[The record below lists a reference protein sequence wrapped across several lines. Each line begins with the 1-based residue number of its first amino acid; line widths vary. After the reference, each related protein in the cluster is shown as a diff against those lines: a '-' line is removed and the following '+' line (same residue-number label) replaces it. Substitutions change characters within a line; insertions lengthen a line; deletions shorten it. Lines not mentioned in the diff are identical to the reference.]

1 MANNPGGGV
10 VFRPEIA
17 SLPVYRQGKPP
28 KPGGIKLSSNE
39 LPFPPLPEVVEVLS
53 TGQWNR
59 YPDATASTLRQKLSD
74 LLGFPTEWFL
84 VGAGSVALLQ
94 QFIQAAAGPGDEVM
108 YSWRSFEAYPG
119 LVTVSGAASV
129 KVPNRSD
136 HGHDIDA
143 MIAAITP
150 RTRVVMVCSPNNPT
164 STVVTTDEFERLMAA
179 VPSTCLVILDEA
191 YREFVDHAEA
201 VRGEE
206 HVEKYPNLVLTR
218 TFSKAY
224 GLAGLRVGYAIG
236 RPELLAPAQ
245 SAGIPL
251 AVSAPAQLAAEVS
264 LEQMPEINRR
274 VAEISE
280 RVSRVREELTQWGG
294 TIPLPYGNFVW
305 IPAGEHTETVSQ
317 WLEDEGIVARAF
329 AGEGIRVSIA
339 EAEAVDALLRIL
351 KRVVDDLPKSA
362 SQARLG

>member
-1 MANNPGGGV
+1 MVGIPGGGV

-39 LPFPPLPEVVEVLS
+39 LPFPPLPEVVEALS
-53 TGQWNR
+53 AGQWNR
-59 YPDATASTLRQKLSD
+59 YPDATAATLRNKLST
-74 LLGFPTEWFL
+74 LLGFPVDWFL

-94 QFIQAAAGPGDEVM
+94 QFIQAAAGPGDEVV

-129 KVPNRSD
+129 KVPNRED

-143 MIAAITP
+143 LAAAVNDK
-150 RTRVVMVCSPNNPT
+150 TRVVMMCSPNNPT

-179 VPSTCLVILDEA
+179 VPETCLVILDEA
-191 YREFVDHAEA
+191 YREFVDDVDA
-201 VRGEE
+201 VHGED

-236 RPELLAPAQ
+236 RPKLLAPAQ
-245 SAGIPL
+245 AAGIPL

-264 LEQMPEINRR
+264 VEQMPEINRR
-274 VAEISE
+274 VGEITQ
-280 RVSRVREELTQWGG
+280 RISRVRHELEQWGEA
-294 TIPLPYGNFVW
+294 IPLPYGNFVW
-305 IPAGEHTETVSQ
+305 IPVGEDTERVSQ
-317 WLEDEGIVARAF
+317 WLEEEGIVARAF
-329 AGEGIRVSIA
+329 PGEGIRVSIA
-339 EAEAVDALLRIL
+339 EAEAVDVLLRIL
-351 KRVVDDLPKSA
+351 KRVVDNLPKTA